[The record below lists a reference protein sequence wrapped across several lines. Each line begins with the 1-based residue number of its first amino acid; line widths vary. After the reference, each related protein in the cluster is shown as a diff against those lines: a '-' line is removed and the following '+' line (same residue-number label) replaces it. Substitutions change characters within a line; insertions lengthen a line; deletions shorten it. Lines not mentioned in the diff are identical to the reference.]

1 MTMSSNTYY
10 TNTIQYEN
18 LKGNTTVTYYCR
30 SENDTEAIIKAKKK
44 HKINAERNTTKFVN
58 SFFN

>member
-1 MTMSSNTYY
+1 MYY
-10 TNTIQYEN
+10 TNTVQYEN
-18 LKGNTTVTYYCR
+18 LSGNTTVTYYCR

-44 HKINAERNTTKFVN
+44 HKINAEKNTTKFVN